1 MQVAGR
7 DWRAQKRDAT
17 RRRLTAAAF
26 AVFDE
31 RGYDAVSV
39 AEIAHAAGVSVP
51 TFYAYFRTKE
61 HVVLPDQD
69 ALWIGDHFSRQ
80 PADLPLTER
89 IRRGL
94 RAMTDD
100 LPPEVLAELLSRWS
114 MVLASPALLLRA
126 ADRQHASTTVL
137 GDQLGI
143 DLTTSEGAADVVV
156 IAACLTAATT
166 AFMRWA
172 ATSGE
177 RVLGDLLDEA
187 FAALRSI

>member
-1 MQVAGR
+1 MEGR
-7 DWRAQKRDAT
+7 DWRALKRQGT
-17 RRRLTAAAF
+17 RRRLTEAAF
-26 AVFDE
+26 ELFDE
-31 RGYDAVSV
+31 HGYAAVTV
-39 AEIAHAAGVSVP
+39 GDIAERADLSVP
-51 TFYAYFRTKE
+51 TFYSYFRTKE